1 MSTVKGTLPHGMR
14 VGEEVHRDFEVREAL
29 VDDMVQAE
37 KDVPPTELHAFNV
50 QLLCRVTV
58 KIGSFTGPFSP
69 GMFMKLKRGDYNAL
83 VQAMLEAD
91 KLGESAPAAAG
102 NT

>member
-1 MSTVKGTLPHGMR
+1 MSTVKGTLLHGIR
-14 VGEEVHRDFEVREAL
+14 VGEDIHRDFEVREAL

-37 KDVPPTELHAFNV
+37 KDVSPTELHAFNV
-50 QLLCRVTV
+50 QLLSRVTV
-58 KIGSFTGPFSP
+58 RVGNFTGPYTP